1 MTLFAVIETRWLKLP
16 PNVRGILWLVMGTLA
31 FSINDLFVKSLG
43 KSMSPFQ
50 MAFFRYGIGFLIMA
64 PVFMRMGAVWLKTSR
79 PSIHGA
85 RLVIACIAQV
95 GVYTTVV
102 YLPLADAT
110 ALAFSRILFTTIV
123 AVIVLREVV
132 SGGRWTATF
141 AGFVGV
147 IIMVRP
153 GGEVDPIVFVAIG
166 SACTF
171 AVANVM
177 IRLMSTTEP
186 PNRILFYYQAG
197 GTAVFLIPTILLWQ
211 SPPDIVS
218 WLMALAI
225 GILTAVG
232 MIGFIRGFAV
242 GEASV
247 IGPTEYI
254 RLIFAAAFGLLIF
267 GEVPDVWT
275 IVGALIIVAC
285 TSFIARMEAARKRPA
300 K

>member
-1 MTLFAVIETRWLKLP
+1 MMLFAAIETRWLKLP
-16 PNVRGILWLVMGTLA
+16 PNIRGILWLVMGSLA

-43 KSMSPFQ
+43 QTMSPFQ
-50 MAFFRYGIGFLIMA
+50 LAFFRYAIGFLIMA
-64 PVFMRMGAVWLKTSR
+64 PVFLRMGAGGLRTSR
-79 PSIHGA
+79 PGIHAG
-85 RLVIACIAQV
+85 RLVLACIAQV
-95 GVYTTVV
+95 GVYASVV
-102 YLPLADAT
+102 HLPLADAT

-147 IIMVRP
+147 VIMVRP
-153 GGEVDPIVFVAIG
+153 GGEVDPVAFVAIG
-166 SACTF
+166 AACTF
-171 AVANVM
+171 AVANVL

-197 GTAVFLIPTILLWQ
+197 GIAVFLVPTILLWQ
-211 SPPDIVS
+211 SPPDFVS
-218 WLMALAI
+218 WLMAIAI
-225 GILTAVG
+225 GILTAIG

-247 IGPTEYI
+247 IGPTEYV
-254 RLIFAAAFGLLIF
+254 RLIFAATFGLLIF
-267 GEVPDVWT
+267 GEVPDIWT

-285 TSFIARMEAARKRPA
+285 TSFIARMESARKRPA
-300 K
+300 N